1 VASLSLD
8 VKLNKNNQPIAS
20 EIINESGRSL
30 QNQANASNAA
40 YQRLMSKIEAD
51 NGVILTNLLTQ

>member
-1 VASLSLD
+1 MIMGILFEM
-8 VKLNKNNQPIAS
+8 NKNNQPIAS